1 MSKKNFDKMIRE
13 NQRLN
18 HINLRMFAVA
28 SKAVTSEEE
37 NNKSTDKKETKMK
50 TNKNRKFKASI
61 NMALSA
67 GKQTTEGGS
76 FKMYVGLTPIGCKV
90 VCPTKE
96 QLSEITGREWSK
108 DMSYLKTDDQG
119 VKQVNLTFPM
129 TVDTKVG
136 EDEVHLMILQNISL
150 WNAPR
155 YKQDGSK
162 FQVTD
167 KWGNFSWVTEEEF
180 NNHTTPLS
188 NAGKKLKIDANTWRR
203 AYRGEENLMK
213 FLKPRLNITDAFEY
227 KNGEWVLKADTTGC
241 ECRLDEVAKYFEGN
255 VSEIQNAL
263 NFMPENKV
271 KGFVYV
277 DEYEGK
283 QRQAIAREYVNLASN
298 KYGDLE
304 REIENINSNKG
315 TTFALCEFQEYK
327 VESTQF
333 APSTNA
339 QMPEA
344 SNPFAEPASPW
355 TNQ

>member
-1 MSKKNFDKMIRE
+1 MSKKLREMIRE

-18 HINLRMFAVA
+18 HINIKMFSVSAKSVE
-28 SKAVTSEEE
+28 TEEREE
-37 NNKSTDKKETKMK
+37 NTNKSTKNIKKMK
-50 TNKNRKFKASI
+50 NNKNFKSSI
-61 NMALSA
+61 VMALSA

-76 FKMYVGLTPIGCKV
+76 FKMYIGLTPIGCKM

-96 QLSEITGREWSK
+96 QLSQLTGREWSK
-108 DMSYLKTDDQG
+108 DMNYLKTDEQG
-119 VKQVNLTFPM
+119 VKQINLTFPM

-162 FQVTD
+162 FQVVD

-188 NAGKKLKIDANTWRR
+188 AAGKKLKIDANTWRR

-241 ECRLDEVAKYFEGN
+241 ECRLDEVAKYFDGN

-263 NFMPENKV
+263 NCMPENKV

-304 REIENINSNKG
+304 KEIENINNNKG

-333 APSTNA
+333 APSSSA
-339 QMPEA
+339 QMPNT

-355 TNQ
+355 AN